1 MKSERLGIIYSVL
14 SMLQVYSYS
23 VVRVDDDSM
32 KKNDVWVMKLR
43 HDGCLLKA
51 FHSICTAGIP
61 V

>member
-1 MKSERLGIIYSVL
+1 MKSRYNILCVKHV
-14 SMLQVYSYS
+14 MLQVYSYS

-32 KKNDVWVMKLR
+32 KKNDVWVMELR
-43 HDGCLLKA
+43 HYGCLLKA